1 VGSLQALASFALKF
15 LQLLKKSDGQSV
27 AAGVSPANFRATGT
41 VATTER
47 ASALRTP
54 KFRDQAAQATLN
66 DYDHE

>member
-1 VGSLQALASFALKF
+1 MAEAALNFF
-15 LQLLKKSDGQSV
+15 QVKSYRDQSV

-41 VATTER
+41 VVTTER